1 MKQYRPL
8 SFNKELRPN
17 NGFSAVSNI
26 PEGTDLDTKIL
37 NSAGNP
43 AGWDM
48 NILFIIVASIL
59 VIGAVWGWKRGLLES
74 VIRIISCILG
84 IFVLVVA
91 AKGVGNFIQKS
102 YVKVIMAVIL
112 LLAIRMIHRAVKFL
126 TDTFRL
132 VRAIPV
138 GKLADKLAGAVLG
151 LAEAVIVIWLMFLI
165 IGIFDIMGLKVWM
178 IEQVSES
185 SFLTMLYYSNYLIEL
200 LKAVLY

>member
-1 MKQYRPL
+1 
-8 SFNKELRPN
+8 
-17 NGFSAVSNI
+17 
-26 PEGTDLDTKIL
+26 LDTNIL

-43 AGWDM
+43 ASWDI

-84 IFVLVVA
+84 ILVLVIV

-126 TDTFRL
+126 TDTFKL
-132 VRAIPV
+132 VRAVPI
-138 GKLADKLAGAVLG
+138 GKLADKLAGTILG
-151 LAEAVIVIWLMFLI
+151 LAEAVIIIWLMFLVV
-165 IGIFDIMGLKVWM
+165 GVFDIMGLKAWM
-178 IEQVSES
+178 LTQINQS